1 MTNRIAALL
10 PASALALAVLTA
22 APLLAQSAAPLDPEH
37 LREQF
42 QSGGW
47 DSVQVESDDATVEV
61 EARRGGMELDV
72 TYDRA
77 SGMVRDLEIENS
89 DGRPVMIP
97 GLTLTPAA

>member
-1 MTNRIAALL
+1 MTTRIAAFL
-10 PASALALAVLTA
+10 PAAALAFA
-22 APLLAQSAAPLDPEH
+22 AMSAAPVLAQTAAALDPDH
-37 LREQF
+37 LRDQF

-47 DSVQVESDDATVEV
+47 DSVQVESSETHIEV

-97 GLTLTPAA
+97 GVTLSPAA